1 MRHWKKL
8 SATGLKMYEIKDC
21 HLKNPKQT
29 KHKKYQANK
38 QTTTKKKKER
48 KTTLILLYYIILYL
62 YNKMPHYFSE
72 NNQTLLV

>member
-8 SATGLKMYEIKDC
+8 SASGLKMYEIKDC

-38 QTTTKKKKER
+38 LQPKKKKG
-48 KTTLILLYYIILYL
+48 KKNNVNFIILYYII
-62 YNKMPHYFSE
+62 FI
-72 NNQTLLV
+72 Q